1 MADAVSA
8 AAGDVVNNRYTLTE
22 RVADW
27 GIGEVWRADDARFAD
42 RPVVVKLLPPGDA
55 GLTPMVLA
63 RLEAARALR
72 HPHVLP
78 LVDHGVW
85 NGREFAVHELSP
97 LRSLGAWLDDHR
109 GRGEL
114 PPLEDLKVVI
124 AHLAAALGAA
134 HRESPALIHEG
145 LSPACVMLREGDA
158 GLRARLFDF
167 GIVPF
172 ADPIEADPGS
182 ARGVACMA
190 PEQFQGEPADRRTDI
205 FALGLLCF
213 ELLTA
218 LPDATSSE
226 RYRGRGDVPE
236 AVWRALQTALTTERD
251 GRYASVEAMLE
262 ALTPAWDQPL
272 ERVAHAAPAGDAPAA
287 APHPGDAPTSPHA
300 VAAPSYDYAPSADDP
315 RALRYQYT
323 ADDIAPELLSTTTA
337 PVQIPA
343 EVSAAASAYQLPE
356 LPEARTVSFD
366 AAAIFAGVP
375 PAAVADTLS
384 TMRSNRDPRA
394 LMEMTRRYRMQ
405 AAAQA
410 AAAPAPTPAVVPPPA
425 APPAP
430 PAPAP
435 RAPVP
440 APAAKPSGSRRVVV
454 AVFAM
459 LLSFGAVLGVVW
471 LLFRA
476 RRH

>member
-8 AAGDVVNNRYTLTE
+8 AAGDVVNNRYTLTG

-27 GIGEVWRADDARFAD
+27 GIGEAWRADDARFAD

-236 AVWRALQTALTTERD
+236 AVWRALQTSLTTERD

-287 APHPGDAPTSPHA
+287 
-300 VAAPSYDYAPSADDP
+300 
-315 RALRYQYT
+315 
-323 ADDIAPELLSTTTA
+323 
-337 PVQIPA
+337 
-343 EVSAAASAYQLPE
+343 
-356 LPEARTVSFD
+356 
-366 AAAIFAGVP
+366 
-375 PAAVADTLS
+375 PAATPA
-384 TMRSNRDPRA
+384 P
-394 LMEMTRRYRMQ
+394 
-405 AAAQA
+405 
-410 AAAPAPTPAVVPPPA
+410 AAAPAPA
-425 APPAP
+425 AT
-430 PAPAP
+430 
-435 RAPVP
+435 P
-440 APAAKPSGSRRVVV
+440 APAAAP
-454 AVFAM
+454 AA
-459 LLSFGAVLGVVW
+459 GATP
-471 LLFRA
+471 
-476 RRH
+476 

>member
-22 RVADW
+22 RVTDW
-27 GIGEVWRADDARFAD
+27 GVGEAWRADDARFAD
-42 RPVVVKLLPPGDA
+42 RPVVVKLLPAGDA

-85 NGREFAVHELSP
+85 NGREFAVHEHSP
-97 LRSLGAWLDDHR
+97 LRSVGAWLDDHR
-109 GRGEL
+109 ARAEL
-114 PPLEDLKVVI
+114 PPLEDIKVVI
-124 AHLAAALGAA
+124 AHIAAALGAA
-134 HRESPALIHEG
+134 HRESPPLLHEG
-145 LSPACVMLREGDA
+145 ISPACVMLREGDA

-190 PEQFQGEPADRRTDI
+190 PEQFQGEPADRRTDV

-218 LPDATSSE
+218 LPDAASTE

-236 AVWRALQTALTTERD
+236 AVWHALQTALTTERD
-251 GRYASVEAMLE
+251 GRYASVEAMLD

-272 ERVAHAAPAGDAPAA
+272 TPAVPAHDAPMATAAAGDAPPTPAA
-287 APHPGDAPTSPHA
+287 E
-300 VAAPSYDYAPSADDP
+300 VAYDYAPTADDP

-323 ADDIAPELLSTTTA
+323 ADDIAPELLATTTA

-343 EVSAAASAYQLPE
+343 GVAASRAAYQLPE

-375 PAAVADTLS
+375 AAAMADTLS

-410 AAAPAPTPAVVPPPA
+410 AASPAPKPAVVPA
-425 APPAP
+425 PAP
-430 PAPAP
+430 VVTPAPKPVVSPAPAP
-435 RAPVP
+435 VVT
-440 APAAKPSGSRRVVV
+440 PAAKPSGSRRVVV